1 MAISFKNYSTKLTSL
16 SEEASIVLTGA
27 NGGTIVKSLQII
39 NGNQSCTINVI
50 RKDISGYE
58 YANVRADLKAN
69 DYLILWQGFFV
80 IPKDH
85 LLCFNCS
92 VLDCTIIANVVEL
105 T

>member
-1 MAISFKNYSTKLTSL
+1 MAVSFKNYSKKLTSL
-16 SEEASIVLTGA
+16 SQEGIVLLTGA
-27 NGGTIVKSLQII
+27 SGGTVVKSLQVI
-39 NGNQSCTINVI
+39 NSNQSCTINVI
-50 RKDISGYE
+50 RKDNSGYE
-58 YANVRADLKAN
+58 YANVRVDLKAN

-80 IPKDH
+80 IPKGH